1 MDLILMRGASCSG
14 KSTIASQL
22 VPNKVIIS
30 SDATR
35 ELLFGDI
42 TIQTMNKL
50 VFEHIH
56 KIVEHRCSFM
66 VGVTLVDATHLS
78 VSEIAFYVEMT
89 KKYGTNV
96 RVVSIVPPSI
106 ETLIERNTL
115 RSIQTGVY
123 IPPAIIE
130 KHHRKY
136 FDCRPTFVKY
146 ARDGL
151 IDFHEIGGESDV
163 VEQ

>member
-1 MDLILMRGASCSG
+1 
-14 KSTIASQL
+14 
-22 VPNKVIIS
+22 
-30 SDATR
+30 
-35 ELLFGDI
+35 
-42 TIQTMNKL
+42 
-50 VFEHIH
+50 
-56 KIVEHRCSFM
+56 
-66 VGVTLVDATHLS
+66 
-78 VSEIAFYVEMT
+78 
-89 KKYGTNV
+89 
-96 RVVSIVPPSI
+96 
-106 ETLIERNTL
+106 
-115 RSIQTGVY
+115 VY